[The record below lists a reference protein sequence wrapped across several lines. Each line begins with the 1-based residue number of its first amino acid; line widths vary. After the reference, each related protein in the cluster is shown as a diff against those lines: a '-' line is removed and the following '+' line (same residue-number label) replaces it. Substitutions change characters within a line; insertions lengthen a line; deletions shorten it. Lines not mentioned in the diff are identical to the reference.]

1 MESQT
6 DVVKIVPWDIPIPAS
21 YLRANELEDLHY
33 SGSGLRIVLV
43 EEELGRKWELMFR
56 SVQAFRLTSEE
67 CALQVLSSFP
77 KPGGFF
83 EVINSD
89 LQFSKFFFKA
99 HNIFEPNFFLGHL
112 STSFKSH
119 RNCGFLTTFTLRG
132 KKPRLPVH
140 CTGLAKR

>member
-6 DVVKIVPWDIPIPAS
+6 DVVKIVPWDIPISAS
-21 YLRANELEDLHY
+21 YSRANELEDLHY

-83 EVINSD
+83 EVINSSW
-89 LQFSKFFFKA
+89 LQ
-99 HNIFEPNFFLGHL
+99 ELG
-112 STSFKSH
+112 KDEI
-119 RNCGFLTTFTLRG
+119 GFLEDSRHFIVSCYDEVIEVISAECQEKL
-132 KKPRLPVH
+132 LDSD
-140 CTGLAKR
+140 